1 MPREFELFGIILPSL
16 IPLLLVA
23 GGISWGLDSLLA
35 RTGFFQFVWH
45 PALFRI
51 SMTIL
56 LFCGFGL
63 ELFSR

>member
-1 MPREFELFGIILPSL
+1 MPREFEMFGIILPSL
-16 IPLLLVA
+16 IPLLLLA
-23 GGISWGLDSLLA
+23 GAISWCFDSLLA

-51 SMTIL
+51 SMTVL

-63 ELFSR
+63 QLFSE

>member
-16 IPLLLVA
+16 IPLLLLA
-23 GGISWGLDSLLA
+23 GGISWCLDSLLA

-51 SMTIL
+51 SVTIL

-63 ELFSR
+63 GLFSE